1 MDQSATQI
9 NGALLALTVSLGLMG
24 IGVAAVM
31 IAKNAFKAMAS
42 GGNPRETGAVWS
54 GLTYVGI
61 GGVLLVLATVLAG
74 GLFAIIK
81 AGGNV

>member
-9 NGALLALTVSLGLMG
+9 NGALF
-24 IGVAAVM
+24 AVTG
-31 IAKNAFKAMAS
+31 KNAFKAMAS

-74 GLFAIIK
+74 GLFAVIK